1 MGTLTNNQKQ
11 VILSGILGD
20 GSLLENGRIIFKSVE
35 KEYLEYKKDLLGDLS
50 NEVKKVPNNGFLK
63 GFIYVLAAKA
73 TDYGKKVFDYSVE
86 EILQELDDLGIAMW
100 IYDDGSLHLKKN
112 FYNIC
117 THSYLEKEQ
126 EVFIDFLKKYN
137 IYPKIRKEVKK
148 DGRIFYYLAVSRHEG
163 AFEING
169 ILKKNYVNCYNYKL
183 WSSEE
188 YALYKEALKYKEFRQ
203 MNGHQRPYF
212 LRKLKSS

>member
-50 NEVKKVPNNGFLK
+50 NEVKKVPNNGFK
-63 GFIYVLAAKA
+63 RGFIYILAAKA
-73 TDYGKKVFDYSVE
+73 TDYGKEVFNYTLEKLVE
-86 EILQELDDLGIAMW
+86 ELDDLGIAMW
-100 IYDDGSLHLKKN
+100 VYDDGSLHKDKN
-112 FYNIC
+112 YYNIC
-117 THSYLEKEQ
+117 THSYTEKEQ
-126 EVFIDFLKKYN
+126 EVFIKIFKKHK

-148 DGRIFYYLAVSRHEG
+148 DGRIFYYLSVSRHEG

-183 WSSEE
+183 WRNKQ
-188 YALYKEALKYKEFRQ
+188 YDLYKEALTHESFRN
-203 MNGHQRPYF
+203 MNGWQRPYF
-212 LRKLKSS
+212 LRKLKIS